1 MIFTF
6 EGGGSTTNIVR
17 AEAAMRSGRQADN
30 AKVPPIVAAEQVA
43 AAVRAEKQERE
54 RMSEIKA
61 PVPLKMKTIKL

>member
-1 MIFTF
+1 
-6 EGGGSTTNIVR
+6 
-17 AEAAMRSGRQADN
+17 MRSGRQADN
-30 AKVPPIVAAEQVA
+30 AKVAPIVAAEQVA